1 MRNCASGVRAGARPG
16 MTTRLEAWETLM
28 HLPSITAGYL
38 AVLALLYA
46 VLSAQ
51 VVRLRLKTRT
61 AFSDGGSIELRS
73 AIRAHAHF
81 AEYVPI
87 TALMIAM
94 LEMSGASALRIHLLM
109 GALLLARLLHPLG
122 MYAKPNTLQFRIGR
136 SGGMAVTTGLLIV
149 CAVQLLTRTLM
160 PAS

>member
-1 MRNCASGVRAGARPG
+1 
-16 MTTRLEAWETLM
+16 M

-46 VLSAQ
+46 ALSVQ

-61 AFSDGGSIELRS
+61 AFSDGGSNELRS

-87 TALMIAM
+87 TALMVAM

-136 SGGMAVTTGLLIV
+136 SGGMVFTTGLLIA
-149 CAVQLLTRTLM
+149 CALQILARTFRS
-160 PAS
+160 AG

>member
-1 MRNCASGVRAGARPG
+1 
-16 MTTRLEAWETLM
+16 M

-38 AVLALLYA
+38 AVLALVYA
-46 VLSAQ
+46 ALSIQ
-51 VVRLRLKTRT
+51 VVRLRQKNLA
-61 AFSDGGSIELRS
+61 AFSDGGNNELRS

-94 LEMSGASALRIHLLM
+94 LEMSGAAALRIHLLM

-122 MYAKPNTLQFRIGR
+122 MYAAPNTRQFRIGR
-136 SGGMAVTTGLLIV
+136 TGGMTLTTGLLIA
-149 CAVQLLTRTLM
+149 CALM
-160 PAS
+160 ILARLALG